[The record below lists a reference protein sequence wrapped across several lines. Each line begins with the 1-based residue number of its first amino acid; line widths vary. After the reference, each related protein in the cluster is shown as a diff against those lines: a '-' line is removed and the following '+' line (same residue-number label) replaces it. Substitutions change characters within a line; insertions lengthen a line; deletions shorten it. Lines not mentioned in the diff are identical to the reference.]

1 MRLFARYSIT
11 LLVPALLTSLTAS
24 PGSAAAGA
32 PAVVGGLAS
41 AMHPVKVRVVGR
53 DRTGHVTTQVS
64 AVLLRW
70 TGETYRTF
78 DGQSVTVLPGSYL
91 VGADVPTG
99 TASQS
104 LVVRRVTIRK
114 SETITMDA
122 AHGPLVRGTLTGVHA
137 DQSASAVSAYRQN
150 RGEDGT
156 PT

>member
-41 AMHPVKVRVVGR
+41 AMHPVKGRVVGR
-53 DRTGHVTTQVS
+53 DGSGHVPTQVC

-78 DGQSVTVLPGSYL
+78 DGQSVTILPGSYL

-122 AHGPLVRGTLTGVHA
+122 AHGRLVRVTLTGVHA
-137 DQSASAVSAYRQN
+137 VQSAIAASPCLQN
-150 RGEDGT
+150 SGHDVV
-156 PT
+156 P

>member
-78 DGQSVTVLPGSYL
+78 DGQSVTILPGSYL

-114 SETITMDA
+114 RSRSA
-122 AHGPLVRGTLTGVHA
+122 GVRPPGNVRRA
-137 DQSASAVSAYRQN
+137 IAVSVYQPARCSVV
-150 RGEDGT
+150 
-156 PT
+156 